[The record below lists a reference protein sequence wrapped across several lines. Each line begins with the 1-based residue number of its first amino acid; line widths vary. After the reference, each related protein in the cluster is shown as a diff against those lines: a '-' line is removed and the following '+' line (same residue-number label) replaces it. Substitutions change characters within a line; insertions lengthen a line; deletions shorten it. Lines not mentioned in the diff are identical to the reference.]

1 MTTAMGFDLEQFPN
15 EDIGSGLICSICTGV
30 LEKPL
35 ETSCQHLFCGECIQ
49 KWLSRRKS
57 CPRCRKNITTTDL
70 RQVLPDLKNI
80 LSKQKIKCEYKSN
93 GCKELVTTE
102 ALPTHLSFRSYVNK
116 PSLGSSLA
124 CSNHDRNYDPLDLEL
139 SRYLSLIDQPDDRSN
154 IYITTLNGFESNTHL
169 TAQRRAQLNSYQNTP
184 EIQSQ
189 HTSYENAI
197 METTSPGNKKSIVN

>member
-15 EDIGSGLICSICTGV
+15 GDIGSGLICSICTGV

-70 RQVLPDLKNI
+70 RHLKNI
-80 LSKQKIKCEYKSN
+80 LSKQKINCEYKSN

-154 IYITTLNGFESNTHL
+154 IYITTLSGFESNTHL

-184 EIQSQ
+184 EIQSR

>member
-49 KWLSRRKS
+49 EWLSRQKT
-57 CPRCRKNITTTDL
+57 CPHCRKNITTTDL

-80 LSKQKIKCEYKSN
+80 LSKQKINCEYKSN

-169 TAQRRAQLNSYQNTP
+169 TAQRRAQLNSYQNTS
-184 EIQSQ
+184 EIQSR

>member
-70 RQVLPDLKNI
+70 GQVLPDLKNI
-80 LSKQKIKCEYKSN
+80 LSKQKINCEYKSN

-169 TAQRRAQLNSYQNTP
+169 TAQRRAQLNSYQNTL
-184 EIQSQ
+184 EIQSR

>member
-1 MTTAMGFDLEQFPN
+1 MGFDLERFPN
-15 EDIGSGLICSICTGV
+15 EDIGSELICSICTGV

-80 LSKQKIKCEYKSN
+80 LSKQKINCEYKSN

-184 EIQSQ
+184 EIQSR

>member
-15 EDIGSGLICSICTGV
+15 EDIGSELICSICTGV

-80 LSKQKIKCEYKSN
+80 LSKQKINCEYKSN

-169 TAQRRAQLNSYQNTP
+169 TAQRRAQLNSYQNTS
-184 EIQSQ
+184 EIQSR

>member
-80 LSKQKIKCEYKSN
+80 LSKQKINCEYKSN

-116 PSLGSSLA
+116 PTLGSSLA

-184 EIQSQ
+184 EIQSR

>member
-1 MTTAMGFDLEQFPN
+1 MTTAIGFDLEQFPN

-80 LSKQKIKCEYKSN
+80 LSKQKINCEYKSN

-124 CSNHDRNYDPLDLEL
+124 RSNHDRNYDPLDLEL

-184 EIQSQ
+184 EIQSR

>member
-80 LSKQKIKCEYKSN
+80 LSKQKINCEYKSN

-124 CSNHDRNYDPLDLEL
+124 CSNHDRNYDPLDLEI

-154 IYITTLNGFESNTHL
+154 INVTTLNGFESNAHL
-169 TAQRRAQLNSYQNTP
+169 TAQLRARLNSYQNTP
-184 EIQSQ
+184 EIQSR
-189 HTSYENAI
+189 HISYENAI

>member
-80 LSKQKIKCEYKSN
+80 LSKQKINCEYKSN

-184 EIQSQ
+184 EIQSR

>member
-35 ETSCQHLFCGECIQ
+35 ETSCQHLFCGKCIQ

-80 LSKQKIKCEYKSN
+80 LSKQKINCEYKSN

-124 CSNHDRNYDPLDLEL
+124 CSNHDRNYDPLDLEI

-154 IYITTLNGFESNTHL
+154 INVTTLNGFESNAHL
-169 TAQRRAQLNSYQNTP
+169 TAQLRAQLNSYQNTP

>member
-35 ETSCQHLFCGECIQ
+35 ETSSQHLFCGECIQ

-80 LSKQKIKCEYKSN
+80 LSKQKINCEYKSN

-154 IYITTLNGFESNTHL
+154 IYITTLSGSESNTHL

-184 EIQSQ
+184 EIQSR

>member
-80 LSKQKIKCEYKSN
+80 LSKQKINCEYKSN

-102 ALPTHLSFRSYVNK
+102 ALPRRIYHSVHMLI
-116 PSLGSSLA
+116 SLHWEA
-124 CSNHDRNYDPLDLEL
+124 
-139 SRYLSLIDQPDDRSN
+139 
-154 IYITTLNGFESNTHL
+154 
-169 TAQRRAQLNSYQNTP
+169 A
-184 EIQSQ
+184 
-189 HTSYENAI
+189 
-197 METTSPGNKKSIVN
+197 

>member
-80 LSKQKIKCEYKSN
+80 LSKQKINCEYKSN

-154 IYITTLNGFESNTHL
+154 IYITTLSGFESNTHL

-184 EIQSQ
+184 EIQSR
-189 HTSYENAI
+189 HTPYENAI
-197 METTSPGNKKSIVN
+197 TETTSPGNKKSIVS